1 MKLVFCVLASR
12 EVGYG
17 HLSRCMS
24 IAHYACGKGLAVEF
38 LVLGE
43 GGELVRRQGYV
54 AFDATWPDGIP
65 DLSLGEGDEQVIVIL
80 DVAHSTVLARLF
92 EFNNLLKRL
101 RQHADKL
108 IAIDS
113 LGEDSFAVAFPS
125 IPVDA
130 VVIPYVGGTAFPH
143 AEATMLVGPKYAVLS
158 SDYIAVPSRRIN
170 EVAARILVTFG
181 GADPKALTP
190 VVLAALARV
199 KRKLLVRVVIGPL
212 FSEEVV
218 AVIEAQVKSLSHD
231 VQLVRSP
238 LGLLE
243 HMLWADVAVSASGL
257 VKYELAAT
265 GTPGVL
271 ISIDKAHDA
280 ANQPFAEAR
289 VQLDLGVTSDPGIIS
304 NSVEQLLNNV
314 DERRRMAVE
323 GQRLIDGKGGERLVA
338 AMIELLADTKQSI
351 DCLRI

>member
-1 MKLVFCVLASR
+1 MKLVFCAIASR

-17 HLSRCMS
+17 HLSRCLS
-24 IAHYACGKGLAVEF
+24 IAQYARSKGLAVAF
-38 LVLGE
+38 LVLEE

-54 AFDATWPDGIP
+54 AFDATWLNDIP
-65 DLSLGEGDEQVIVIL
+65 ELSLGEGDEQVIVIL
-80 DVAHSTVLARLF
+80 DVAHPTILARLS
-92 EFNNLLKRL
+92 EFNNLIKKL
-101 RQHADKL
+101 RKHADKL
-108 IAIDS
+108 VAIDS
-113 LGEDSFAVAFPS
+113 LGEGSFAVAFPR

-130 VVIPYVGGTAFPH
+130 VVIPYVGGKAFPH
-143 AEATMLVGPKYAVLS
+143 AEATMLVGPEYAVLS
-158 SDYIAVPSRRIN
+158 SDYAAVPPRSIN
-170 EVAARILVTFG
+170 EVATRILVTFG

-212 FSEEVV
+212 FSEEVE
-218 AVIEAQVKSLSHD
+218 AVIEAQVRSLSHD

-238 LGLLE
+238 PGLLK

-280 ANQPFAEAR
+280 ANQPFAQKR
-289 VQLDLGVTSDPGIIS
+289 VQLDLGVTSDPDIIS
-304 NSVEQLLNNV
+304 KSVEQLLNNV

-338 AMIELLADTKQSI
+338 TMIELFADTKQSI
-351 DCLRI
+351 DCLRT